1 MSLMSTCDQAPST
14 DSTRVTESTAINGVK
29 EVNADLVVSDSTS
42 GPVESCI
49 SAESTK
55 ASVSQYEPVADNG
68 DSGPYYGS
76 EDAPSAAE
84 SAIRPRAQTFLDKMQ
99 NLAFDLG
106 YAYCSLFIAGT
117 FV

>member
-1 MSLMSTCDQAPST
+1 MSTCDQAPST

-29 EVNADLVVSDSTS
+29 EVNADSVVSDSTS

-68 DSGPYYGS
+68 DSEPYYYGP

-84 SAIRPRAQTFLDKMQ
+84 SAIRKPHAQTFLDKMQ
-99 NLAFDLG
+99 SLAFDTG
-106 YAYCSLFIAGT
+106 YICTVYCS
-117 FV
+117 